1 MATRGWTSLRRIGLG
16 VLLGAALIGLGAA
29 NAIAGTLEEAFP
41 PPHWKSG
48 KSPSGFWVDCVAESC
63 GPPAHAVYVLERANP
78 EMASR
83 IRSGALTREWAEQ
96 LAASFRRS
104 QGDEIKVLDFTVQTG
119 QVPGWTLIYRCH
131 CEGRTSYVSSQ
142 IMLARKGMMTFY
154 SLANSPEAA
163 QENMQKLISVALGPS
178 SR

>member
-1 MATRGWTSLRRIGLG
+1 LRRGGFGLLG
-16 VLLGAALIGLGAA
+16 VAALLSLGAAVATAGA
-29 NAIAGTLEEAFP
+29 LEEAFP

-48 KSPSGFWVDCVAESC
+48 KSPTGLWVDCVAESC

-104 QGDEIKVLDFTVQTG
+104 QGDEIRVLDFTVQTG
-119 QVPGWTLIYRCH
+119 QVPGWTLTYRCQ
-131 CEGRTSYVSSQ
+131 CEGKTSYVSSQ
-142 IMLARKGMMTFY
+142 IILTRKGMMTFY

-163 QENMQKLISVALGPS
+163 QENMQKLINVAMGPS

>member
-1 MATRGWTSLRRIGLG
+1 MATRGRTPLRRAGFG
-16 VLLGAALIGLGAA
+16 VLLGAVLFGLGAS
-29 NAIAGTLEEAFP
+29 IARAGALEEAFP
-41 PPHWKSG
+41 PPDWKSG

-63 GPPAHAVYVLERANP
+63 GPPAHGVYVLERANP
-78 EMASR
+78 ELASR

-119 QVPGWTLIYRCH
+119 QVPGWTLVYRCH

-142 IMLARKGMMTFY
+142 IVLARKGMMTFY
-154 SLANSPEAA
+154 SLASSPEAA
-163 QENMQKLISVALGPS
+163 QENMQKLISVAMGPS

>member
-1 MATRGWTSLRRIGLG
+1 LRRIGLG

>member
-1 MATRGWTSLRRIGLG
+1 MATRGRTYLRREGFGLVVAA
-16 VLLGAALIGLGAA
+16 VLLSLGAAVATAGA
-29 NAIAGTLEEAFP
+29 LEEAFP
-41 PPHWKSG
+41 PPDWKSG
-48 KSPSGFWVDCVAESC
+48 KSPTGLWVDCVAESC

-119 QVPGWTLIYRCH
+119 QVPGWTLVYRCQ

-142 IMLARKGMMTFY
+142 IILARKGMMTFY

-163 QENMQKLISVALGPS
+163 QENMQKLINVAMGPS

>member
-1 MATRGWTSLRRIGLG
+1 MATRGHTSLRQAGLSLLLGG
-16 VLLGAALIGLGAA
+16 VLFCLGASMVKAGA
-29 NAIAGTLEEAFP
+29 LEEAFP

-48 KSPSGFWVDCVAESC
+48 KSPNGLWVDCVAESC

-78 EMASR
+78 EMANR
-83 IRSGALTREWAEQ
+83 IKSGALTREWAEQ
-96 LAASFRRS
+96 LAASFRRA

-119 QVPGWTLIYRCH
+119 PAPGWTLVYRCR

-142 IMLARKGMMTFY
+142 IILARKGMMTFY
-154 SLANSPEAA
+154 SLANNPEAA
-163 QENMQKLISVALGPS
+163 QENMQKLINVAMGPP